1 MLTPHSASEK
11 YVLYGAFAFFFEKT
25 FCPHYKDVTIQ
36 TMVAEEKISENL
48 PTMLVSMERGDK
60 GQFYASSLTNDEVD
74 TYILPSKI
82 WQKKVLDLP

>member
-1 MLTPHSASEK
+1 
-11 YVLYGAFAFFFEKT
+11 
-25 FCPHYKDVTIQ
+25 
-36 TMVAEEKISENL
+36 
-48 PTMLVSMERGDK
+48 MLVSMERGDK